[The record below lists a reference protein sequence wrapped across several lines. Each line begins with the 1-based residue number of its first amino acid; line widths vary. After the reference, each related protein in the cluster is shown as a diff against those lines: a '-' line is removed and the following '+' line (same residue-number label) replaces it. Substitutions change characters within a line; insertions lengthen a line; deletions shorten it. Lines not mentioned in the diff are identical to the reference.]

1 MQIKELPHGKQYT
14 MHETVVNVPTSIET
28 TIQTL
33 PRTNTMMRPYLSN
46 WKKKQ
51 NYKSHDYFQNIR
63 PRKIMIALQWLLEN
77 SALYKNANININ
89 RQWLDNYF
97 SQASSNGHCHEE
109 THITLADQKQ
119 NINQNTKN
127 KIPDH
132 NHLNND

>member
-1 MQIKELPHGKQYT
+1 
-14 MHETVVNVPTSIET
+14 
-28 TIQTL
+28 
-33 PRTNTMMRPYLSN
+33 
-46 WKKKQ
+46 
-51 NYKSHDYFQNIR
+51 
-63 PRKIMIALQWLLEN
+63 MIALQWLLEN

-97 SQASSNGHCHEE
+97 SQASSNGHRHEE

-132 NHLNND
+132 NRLNND